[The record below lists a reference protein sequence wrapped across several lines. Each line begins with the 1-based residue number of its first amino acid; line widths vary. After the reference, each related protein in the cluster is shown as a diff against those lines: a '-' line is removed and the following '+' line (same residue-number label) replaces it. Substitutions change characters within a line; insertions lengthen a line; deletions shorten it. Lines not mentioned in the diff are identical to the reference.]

1 MTSTSHPTP
10 PARTPGPDAGAQL
23 RSRYSAAGRFQAR
36 MRLRTEEVARAAS
49 ERPSLVVAP
58 ATTTASSTATRH

>member
-36 MRLRTEEVARAAS
+36 MRLRTEEVARAAA
-49 ERPSLVVAP
+49 ERPSLAVAP
-58 ATTTASSTATRH
+58 TSTAASSTATRH